1 MKISLMILA
10 AGIGSRYGG
19 LKQIDPVGPSGEKI
33 MDYSI
38 FDALRAGFDKV
49 VFIIRPDF
57 EEVFKKEIG
66 DKFSP
71 YVEVA
76 YAYQTLDA
84 IPPPFKR
91 PPERKKP
98 WGTAHAIMMGEP
110 VINEPFAVINADDFY
125 GYESFKIISDHLRI
139 DHNAPVQDYAMVG
152 YILRNTLSDHG
163 SVSRGVCE
171 SDQQDFLKNIEEF
184 TKVERHGDAAIYQDQ
199 DGNQKQLSGDEI
211 VSMNMWGFKHSFFSF
226 LRRYFV
232 DFLKENI
239 QNPRSEYFITDVID
253 TLIELG
259 KARVK
264 VLKSTNQWFGV
275 TYKQDKENV
284 TKSIRDLIE
293 RGVYPDNLL
302 EHLCNQKR
310 PQ

>member
-1 MKISLMILA
+1 MILA

-33 MDYSI
+33 LDYSI
-38 FDALRAGFDKV
+38 FDALRAGFDKI

-66 DKFSP
+66 DKFLP

-76 YAYQTLDA
+76 YAHQTLEA
-84 IPPPFKR
+84 IPTPFQC

-98 WGTAHAIMMGEP
+98 WGTAHAIMVGES
-110 VINEPFAVINADDFY
+110 VIKEPFAVINADDFY
-125 GYESFKIISDHLRI
+125 GCESFKIISDHLRI
-139 DHNAPVQDYAMVG
+139 DHNAPLQNYAMVG
-152 YILRNTLSDHG
+152 YILRNTLSEHG

-171 SDQQDFLKNIEEF
+171 TDREGFLINIEEY
-184 TKVERHGDAAIYQDQ
+184 TKIEKHGDTAIYQDQ
-199 DGNQKQLSGDEI
+199 EGNKKQLSGDEI
-211 VSMNMWGFKHSFFSF
+211 VSMNMWGFKHSFFPF
-226 LRRYFV
+226 LRQYFV

-239 QNPRSEYFITDVID
+239 QNIKAEYFITDVID
-253 TLIELG
+253 TLIEQS

-264 VLKSTNQWFGV
+264 VLKSKNRWFGV

-284 TKSIRDLIE
+284 MQSIRDLID

-302 EHLCNQKR
+302 ENLCTLKR
-310 PQ
+310 PE